1 MHDEHLHQIMSIVC
15 FWTCKMSACQIS
27 RKNKTFS
34 KASRSAKSIV
44 DIISNSYMQLKRLS
58 FLFSNQIIDICMNV
72 KASNERVCRAAAAG
86 LPFTF
91 PALRIVSS
99 LVPFLRRVGE
109 EPPRGRSTRGCY
121 YMLYTQFF
129 EVCYNNLDKKK
140 KRGRYLYTSL
150 QKNTDNIHSVGVC
163 VFAKA

>member
-1 MHDEHLHQIMSIVC
+1 
-15 FWTCKMSACQIS
+15 
-27 RKNKTFS
+27 
-34 KASRSAKSIV
+34 
-44 DIISNSYMQLKRLS
+44 
-58 FLFSNQIIDICMNV
+58 MNV

-121 YMLYTQFF
+121 YMLYTKFF

-150 QKNTDNIHSVGVC
+150 
-163 VFAKA
+163 